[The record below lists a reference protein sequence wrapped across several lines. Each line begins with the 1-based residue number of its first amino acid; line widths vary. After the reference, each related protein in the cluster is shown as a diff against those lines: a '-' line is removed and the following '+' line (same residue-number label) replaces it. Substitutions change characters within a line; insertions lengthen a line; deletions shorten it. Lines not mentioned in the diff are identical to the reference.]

1 MSYLISVRDITRRPG
16 EMRESSL
23 EVPAVEDLGNGIVR
37 VFPGT
42 AMQLE
47 LRLESVHE
55 GILATGELETQ
66 AVGEC
71 SRCLEPLNLPVK
83 VDFQELFA
91 YSGESDDD
99 LLVHDN
105 QIDMQQVVIDSV
117 VLSLPFQPVCSENC
131 LGLCSECGEK
141 LVQNRGHTHDAPVD
155 PRWNELKD
163 LLSKEE

>member
-1 MSYLISVRDITRRPG
+1 MSYQISIRDIAGRPG
-16 EMRESSL
+16 EMREKSL
-23 EVPAVEDLGNGIVR
+23 EIPAVEDLGNGIVR
-37 VFPGT
+37 VLPGT
-42 AMQLE
+42 LMQLE

-55 GILATGELETQ
+55 GILATGELETV
-66 AVGEC
+66 ASGEC
-71 SRCLEPLNLPVK
+71 SRCLEPLNLPVE

-131 LGLCSECGEK
+131 PGLCVDCGEK
-141 LVQNRGHTHDAPVD
+141 LAPNQSHTHDAPVD

-163 LLSKEE
+163 LLSKKE